1 MTIRKTANP
10 GQNISFADIENEFG
24 QNNGRDLGEYR
35 VSQNV
40 GEMRNLPLDDNIPQG
55 TSPISFADF
64 AQKQLNVIVH
74 YSGTQTR
81 PDTGYQKY
89 QANSGVTVIGGFK
102 GRPSNSSGT
111 KVVLHVSG
119 TVGSSKDSREH
130 CALRTGG
137 AWSSNPYPTELEVNV
152 GSGGLIIGAGGN
164 GGDGSND
171 YATEGDNGQKGSSA
185 LGIAY
190 TVDKVV
196 VQFGGAIRGGGG
208 GGAGGG
214 AAREDSQTDR
224 RTGAG
229 GGGGGGAGYPAG
241 NGGAGKSG
249 VKGGGSENGENGTI
263 TDGGDGGRGGNN
275 DNQARGGG
283 GGGGGAPGGEV
294 GEGGE
299 GGNQGESGDD
309 GQEGTSSGGGEGGNG
324 KATGEDKHGESDGGE
339 GGENGYAIIV
349 KPGISLLSTSGSISG
364 GTAAGI
370 NFS

>member
-1 MTIRKTANP
+1 MTINKTANP
-10 GQNISFADIENEFG
+10 GQNISFSDIENEFG

-35 VSQNV
+35 VSQTV
-40 GEMRNLPLDDNIPQG
+40 GEMNNLPLDDDIPQSG
-55 TSPISFADF
+55 SISFGDF

-74 YSGTQTR
+74 YSGTQIR
-81 PDTGYQKY
+81 PSTGRQKY
-89 QANSGVTVIGGFK
+89 SANSDVTVIGGFK

-111 KVVLHVSG
+111 RVVLHVSG
-119 TVGSSKDSREH
+119 TIGSSKDSQVH

-137 AWSSNPYPTELEVNV
+137 AWESGTELEVNV
-152 GSGGLIIGAGGN
+152 GGEGLIIGAGGN

-171 YATEGDNGQKGSSA
+171 YATEGENGKPGSSA

-196 VQFGGAIRGGGG
+196 VQGGGAIRAGGG

-214 AAREDSQTDR
+214 ASREDSATDR

-241 NGGAGKSG
+241 NAGSGKSG
-249 VKGGGSENGENGTI
+249 VKGGGSEGGENGTI
-263 TDGGDGGRGGNN
+263 TDGGDGGEGGNN
-275 DNQARGGG
+275 DNEARGGG

-299 GGNQGESGDD
+299 GGDNSSETDGEE
-309 GQEGTSSGGGEGGNG
+309 GQANAGGEGGNG
-324 KATGEDKHGESDGGE
+324 KATGGEKHGESNGGE
-339 GGENGYAIIV
+339 GGANGYAIIV
-349 KPGISLLSTSGSISG
+349 KPGVNLLSTSGSISG
-364 GTAAGI
+364 NVQGGL

>member
-1 MTIRKTANP
+1 MTINKTANP
-10 GQNISFADIENEFG
+10 GQNISFSDIENEFG

-35 VSQNV
+35 VSQTV
-40 GEMRNLPLDDNIPQG
+40 GEMNNLPLDDGIPQSG
-55 TSPISFADF
+55 SISFSNF

-74 YSGTQTR
+74 YSGTQIR
-81 PDTGYQKY
+81 PSTGRQKY
-89 QANSGVTVIGGFK
+89 SANSDVTVIGGFK

-111 KVVLHVSG
+111 RVVLHVSG
-119 TVGSSKDSREH
+119 TIGSSKASRTH
-130 CALRTGG
+130 CALKTGG
-137 AWSSNPYPTELEVNV
+137 AWESGTELEVNV
-152 GSGGLIIGAGGN
+152 GGEGLIIGAGGN

-171 YATEGDNGQKGSSA
+171 YATEGANGQPGSSA

-196 VQFGGAIRGGGG
+196 VQGGGAIRAGGG

-214 AAREDSQTDR
+214 ASREDSATDR

-241 NGGAGKSG
+241 NGGSGKSG
-249 VKGGGSENGENGTI
+249 VKGGGSEGGENGTI

-275 DNQARGGG
+275 ANEARGGG

-299 GGNQGESGDD
+299 GGDGGSGHDGGTDGE
-309 GQEGTSSGGGEGGNG
+309 EGTSSRGGEGGAGRATGGEKHGESNGGEGGN
-324 KATGEDKHGESDGGE
+324 
-339 GGENGYAIIV
+339 NGYAIIV
-349 KPGISLLSTSGSISG
+349 KPGVSLLSTSGSISG

-370 NFS
+370 DFS